1 MILKGKNNQFFDAK
15 KVIISKLES
24 VYDPV
29 NLIIKYFKVLN
40 YSPSVDGYFLPVMV
54 QKKVMNKFS
63 LFKASVLVPDPDK
76 AISYR
81 TCREDFKKA
90 LVQISVH
97 PTMYG
102 EHSDKIGG
110 CSAKNS

>member
-1 MILKGKNNQFFDAK
+1 MILKGKNNQFCDAK

-40 YSPSVDGYFLPVMV
+40 YSPAVDRYFLPVMM

-63 LFKASVLVPDPDK
+63 LFKASVLV
-76 AISYR
+76 S
-81 TCREDFKKA
+81 
-90 LVQISVH
+90 
-97 PTMYG
+97 
-102 EHSDKIGG
+102 
-110 CSAKNS
+110 